1 MPLAAVRRVARGV
14 RHRARVHQAPRPLA
28 ERQGRA
34 HERDA
39 RAGAAARAYASE
51 GERAA
56 ALSSF
61 IDRHDWGPP
70 RLGQAPQRL
79 RGSPADISYL
89 RCRQRHG
96 TQQLASDGLEVTSG
110 NCFSDELFAQ
120 VISIIPESCRLFSP
134 VRPGLARW
142 RSRFG
147 PAPRASDYSSRSF
160 PQVGWA
166 AGVYRLPAAVT
177 GMGGA
182 NRVLSPVPAGTRVP
196 GAFRAL
202 GNKRKRR

>member
-1 MPLAAVRRVARGV
+1 MLQRSNSRLAPRGRQRLVELVRAGESVSAVAREAGV
-14 RHRARVHQAPRPLA
+14 SRQTAHKWIARAEAGELLSDRPSRPLSL
-28 ERQGRA
+28 RR
-34 HERDA
+34 
-39 RAGAAARAYASE
+39 
-51 GERAA
+51 
-56 ALSSF
+56 
-61 IDRHDWGPP
+61 PP